1 VATTEPNLTD
11 RIDEAQLK
19 ITQQFLQQC
28 THGAQTRRLPNE
40 FAACGQFIAGE
51 AEEIEQF
58 GLHGISA
65 ALRVLAP
72 CHSTECGAI
81 VGRLVTYCEAI
92 FGVNPSHQIDTNCD
106 LKSEDKQNVIKLGE
120 LLYGLSFVTAAQA
133 DRGPLIRHI
142 ADQLLSSMRNDKGW
156 GYFLAGSVPELLP
169 TAYAVRGL
177 AQNGFDTRGP
187 QRFLLDGLD
196 MRKQFAHPSHA
207 DLTTAVACTY
217 CLTFCGTVSDEEK
230 TILRNAFL
238 SEWRAFEPLLG
249 EDFEQNLEYWHGKQ
263 TEYVR
268 IPFQLYLLALAAE
281 YSFWRFASYYA
292 QRSLQAVVDALRTG
306 SFKYSYSGEC
316 LSSRTNSIAFDV
328 ILVIRSRIRHRLWL
342 NLANSWDRVRVFF
355 GSKTFRVSAALVA
368 FSFVGWAVWE
378 WSKTGKVADL
388 APELLAGIL
397 MFFLTLGR
405 RH

>member
-1 VATTEPNLTD
+1 VATTDPSLTD
-11 RIDEAQLK
+11 RIDEALQK

-28 THGAQTRRLPNE
+28 THGAQTRRLPGK
-40 FAACGQFIAGE
+40 FAACGQFFAGK

-65 ALRVLAP
+65 AIRVLSP
-72 CHSTECGAI
+72 CHSPECGAV
-81 VGRLVTYCEAI
+81 VGRLVAYCEAI
-92 FGVNPSHQIDTNCD
+92 FGVNQGLQVDPRID
-106 LKSEDKQNVIKLGE
+106 LKFDDKQNVIKLGE

-133 DRGPLIRHI
+133 ERGALIRYI
-142 ADQLLSSMRNDKGW
+142 AEQLRSSMRNAKGW
-156 GYFLAGSVPELLP
+156 GYFLTDTVPELLP

-177 AQNGFDTRGP
+177 AQNGFDTTGP
-187 QRFLLDGLD
+187 QRFLLDGLN
-196 MRKQFAHPSHA
+196 MRKQFTHPSHA

-217 CLTFCGTVSDEEK
+217 CLTFRGNVSDEEK
-230 TILRNAFL
+230 PILRNAFVA
-238 SEWRAFEPLLG
+238 EWRALEPLLG
-249 EDFEQNLEYWHGKQ
+249 EDIEQNLEYWHGAH

-306 SFKYSYSGEC
+306 SFKYSYSGES

-328 ILVIRSRIRHRLWL
+328 ILVIRERIRHRIWL
-342 NLANSWDRVRVFF
+342 NLANSWDRVRFFF
-355 GSKTFRVSAALVA
+355 GSGTFRVSAALVA
-368 FSFVGWAVWE
+368 FGFVGWAIWE